1 MFTKKQRIIKRFFD
15 VIFSFVGLIFLGLPI
30 LILIL
35 ISSVAFNSL
44 GFYRQTRVGQSATL
58 FTIFKI
64 KTMRTL
70 NLSRDP
76 KLKKLDK
83 HGITLKEDSRVT
95 SFGKFLR
102 RHKLDELPQLYNVF
116 VGDMSFVGPRPDMIG
131 YVDRLEE
138 KNRIILTVKPG
149 ITGPATLAFRNE
161 ESLLSKQEDPFS
173 YNNEVIWPKK
183 IELNRQYVENWSFK
197 KDLIYIYQTIFN

>member
-1 MFTKKQRIIKRFFD
+1 MRTKKQQIIKRVFD
-15 VIFSFVGLIFLGLPI
+15 VIFSFFGLIFLGLPI

-44 GFYRQTRVGQSATL
+44 GLYRQRRVGRNARL
-58 FTIFKI
+58 FTIYKI

-70 NLSRDP
+70 HLSRDP
-76 KLKKLDK
+76 KLKILDK
-83 HGITLKEDSRVT
+83 HGITLKGDSRVM

-131 YVDRLEE
+131 YADRLEAN
-138 KNRIILTVKPG
+138 NRIILTVKPG

-161 ESLLSKQEDPFS
+161 ESLLSKQEDPLS

-197 KDLIYIYQTIFN
+197 KDMIYIYQTIFN